1 MNAPLKNPVIPTLAT
16 LSQLLLIA
24 KAQEQ
29 KAKEERMALE
39 QQILDLVGSK
49 EEGTTT
55 AEADGYRIKTVGKLT
70 RSIDTNAVQADW
82 DNLDPAIQKCI
93 KWKADIDT
101 KNLRSLES
109 MRDDLVP
116 VIAKYMTTKP
126 AKPSVTIEELS
137 N

>member
-1 MNAPLKNPVIPTLAT
+1 MNATVQNTIPTLAQ
-16 LSQLLLIA
+16 LAQLLLNA
-24 KAQEQ
+24 KAREQ
-29 KAKEERMALE
+29 AAKDERTAIE
-39 QQILDLVGSK
+39 AQIADLIGVK

-55 AEADGYRIKTVGKLT
+55 AEADGFKIKTVGKLT

-93 KWKADIDT
+93 KWKADLDT